1 MTYPPQVGISG
12 DPRHEDGTVRSPE
25 RLSLSMW
32 WLLALLIIFFAGQ
45 RHGLWGGDEPRDAEI
60 AREMYASSDWVIPR
74 LNGMQFL
81 EKPPLA
87 YWGAVLVFRVAG
99 RASVEIC
106 RIPSAIWGLIGA
118 LATAWLGSMLAGRR
132 AGLLAALIL
141 ATTVEWIY
149 ITHLLLV
156 DVPLASCVALSFALF
171 WYGYGA
177 GGARKRLG
185 YLGCALA
192 MGGAFMAKGTV
203 GIFIPAVAIAAFLAW
218 RREWRECAR
227 LLSLW
232 NIAALAATTLPWIC
246 LLAKRGGSEA
256 LHVFLWQNQF
266 LRFFSS
272 GADHAEPPWYYL
284 PLLFELLAPWC
295 VFLPVALFRL
305 IRPCD
310 EKGRGSAGR
319 QYLLSAVVVPFIL
332 LSIASGKRQL
342 YLLPLVPAW
351 SLMIAIW
358 VMGEWHPLQPR
369 WELLWRD
376 KGLALF
382 SLLPIGAW
390 SCALYFALREGPGIP
405 VAIAGL
411 IVSMSIA
418 IISFLPRRG
427 LSGGR
432 RAGFA
437 IALLVMAYASVLS
450 PSLWMPFE
458 QKKGYAPLTLM
469 LDENVKNRDMLYL
482 YTPGERE
489 IGVVGFHFQSLVH
502 VLNSPE
508 EIGRV
513 LSASPGNY
521 VLIREK
527 LFGELISLGSLP
539 SSAEVVARA
548 DIPHRNLLLLR
559 GRQK

>member
-1 MTYPPQVGISG
+1 MTYPPEVGLRG
-12 DPRHEDGTVRSPE
+12 DLRNADKTVRSSE
-25 RLSLSMW
+25 RLPVSVW
-32 WLLALLIIFFAGQ
+32 WFLALLIIFFAGQ
-45 RHGLWGGDEPRDAEI
+45 RHGLWGGDERRDAEI
-60 AREMYASSDWVIPR
+60 AREMYVSNDWVIPR

-87 YWGAVLVFRVAG
+87 YWGAALVFGAAG
-99 RASVEIC
+99 HASVEIC
-106 RIPSAIWGLIGA
+106 RIPSAFWGLMGA
-118 LATAWLGSMLAGRR
+118 FATAWLGSMIAGRR
-132 AGLLAALIL
+132 AGLCAALIL

-156 DVPLASCVALSFALF
+156 DVPLASCVAISFALF
-171 WYGYGA
+171 WYGYRA
-177 GGARKRLG
+177 RGARKRLG

-203 GIFIPAVAIAAFLAW
+203 GVFIPAVAIAAFLAW

-227 LLSLW
+227 LLSVW
-232 NIAALAATTLPWIC
+232 NIAAFAATTLPWIC

-256 LHVFLWQNQF
+256 LHVFVWHNQF

-305 IRPCD
+305 VRPCD
-310 EKGRGSAGR
+310 EKSQGSAGR
-319 QYLLSAVVVPFIL
+319 QYLLSAVVVPFVL

-342 YLLPLVPAW
+342 YLLPLMPGWA
-351 SLMIAIW
+351 LMIAIW
-358 VMGEWHPLQPR
+358 VMEEWGSMEAR

-382 SLLPIGAW
+382 SVLPIGSW
-390 SCALYFALREGPGIP
+390 SCALYFALREGSGMP

-411 IVSMSIA
+411 IASMVIA
-418 IISFLPRRG
+418 IFSFFPRG
-427 LSGGR
+427 NVPGGR

-437 IALLVMAYASVLS
+437 IALLLMAYAAVLS
-450 PSLWMPFE
+450 PSLWMTFD
-458 QKKGYAPLTLM
+458 QKKGYEPLTRM

-513 LSASPGNY
+513 LSASPANY

-527 LFGELISLGSLP
+527 LFDELVSLGSLP
-539 SSAEVVARA
+539 SSAEVAARV
-548 DIPHRNLLLLR
+548 DISHRNQLLLR